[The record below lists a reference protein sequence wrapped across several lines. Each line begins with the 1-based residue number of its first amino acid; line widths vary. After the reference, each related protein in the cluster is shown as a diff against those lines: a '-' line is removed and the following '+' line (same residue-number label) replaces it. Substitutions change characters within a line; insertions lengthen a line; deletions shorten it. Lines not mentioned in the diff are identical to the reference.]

1 MVFCRFAS
9 MQLDYKAACY
19 VSIEIS
25 HSAPTN
31 LRSSRSALPEFPQI
45 FDGAIERL
53 QLLAEGKSNLL

>member
-9 MQLDYKAACY
+9 MLIDYKAACM
-19 VSIEIS
+19 VSIELS
-25 HSAPTN
+25 HSAPIT
-31 LRSSRSALPEFPQI
+31 LHSSRSAPLKFPQI